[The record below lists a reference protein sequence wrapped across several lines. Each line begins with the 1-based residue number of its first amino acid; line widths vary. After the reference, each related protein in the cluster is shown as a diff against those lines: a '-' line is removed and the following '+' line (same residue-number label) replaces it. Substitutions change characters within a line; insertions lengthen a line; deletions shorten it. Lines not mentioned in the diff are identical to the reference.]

1 MIKYACDKCGVELGK
16 MTVRVVYSQS
26 KNKMVELCDR
36 CLRVHEKMIRKAD
49 SEFWEA
55 DDEPTTNG

>member
-55 DDEPTTNG
+55 DDEPTANG